1 MGGSSPQYIVDDH
14 KPIWESPLSNHYNGM
29 TENFEQGPPKLM
41 VDHHF
46 PYSNCQF
53 SETVADHEGINP
65 NDTNLPGS

>member
-1 MGGSSPQYIVDDH
+1 
-14 KPIWESPLSNHYNGM
+14 
-29 TENFEQGPPKLM
+29 M